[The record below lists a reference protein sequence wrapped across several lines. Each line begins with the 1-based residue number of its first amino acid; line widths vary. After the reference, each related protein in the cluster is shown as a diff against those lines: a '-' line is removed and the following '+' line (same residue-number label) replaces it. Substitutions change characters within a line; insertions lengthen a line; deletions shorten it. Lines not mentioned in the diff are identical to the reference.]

1 MFSLSDNTVAN
12 KHSKLFGLRSVLPS
26 VFSSEWSFCQFHL
39 DKPGSICSFSAG
51 RGKDA
56 FVVVGFS
63 GIIYTCEVDKLA
75 KNKICSESGSTRGP
89 NVVMLALSAWP
100 AIFIRFFDR

>member
-1 MFSLSDNTVAN
+1 MY
-12 KHSKLFGLRSVLPS
+12 
-26 VFSSEWSFCQFHL
+26 
-39 DKPGSICSFSAG
+39 
-51 RGKDA
+51 
-56 FVVVGFS
+56 GFAWDLK
-63 GIIYTCEVDKLA
+63 TFLATKLA